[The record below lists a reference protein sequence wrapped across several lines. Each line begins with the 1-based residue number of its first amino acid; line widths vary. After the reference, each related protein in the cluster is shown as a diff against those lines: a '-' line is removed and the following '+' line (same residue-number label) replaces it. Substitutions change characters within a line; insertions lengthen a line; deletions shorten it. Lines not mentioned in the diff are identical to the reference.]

1 MRNRSLSMI
10 LAVIFYLFFLTACGG
25 GGGGGTSE
33 TPKNPNIYLAQS
45 TIDFGGIV
53 MDNNEDRSFYIKNTG
68 NANLNIGQI
77 SSPALPFSISSETCS
92 NKTLTPNQ
100 TCSLISRFSP
110 TVQGPITSILTIP
123 SNDPDSSAVNVTLS
137 GEGYGLNVWIN
148 QVTANCPSNIS
159 VDVAVMNPRNPN
171 LLIDSLGMS
180 DFILKQNG
188 QQQVITAVSPIEEP
202 SPVSVVLAL
211 DMSISLT
218 AAIDEIKTAAKYFV
232 DQLGDTDE
240 AAICKFKNEVEIYP
254 VPPDYFIQTTTTG
267 KNALK
272 AYIETAF
279 YAVSGT
285 AFYDAVFQSIDRAA
299 LGLGTTGKPAV
310 IVLSDGVNNK
320 LYTVSKTI

>member
-100 TCSLISRFSP
+100 TCSLIARFSP
-110 TVQGPITSILTIP
+110 TVQGPITGALTIP

-148 QVTANCPSNIS
+148 QINSAGCPSIMS
-159 VDVAVMNPRNPN
+159 VDVTVTDARNIGP
-171 LLIDSLGMS
+171 LGPLTAG

-188 QQQVITAVSPIEEP
+188 QQQAITVSPLEL

-218 AAIDEIKTAAKYFV
+218 AAIDEIKTAGKYFV